1 MTMRRICLLVFV
13 LALALLPQLP
23 VPEFWITQANYI
35 GLYTLV
41 VVGLVLL
48 TGVAGLI
55 SFGQSAFVGLGA
67 YTAAYLAL
75 KYGMSPWLTLAAGLA
90 VTAVGALILGWVTL
104 RMSGHYL
111 PLATI
116 AWCLSLYYLLGNL
129 DALGKFDG
137 LTGVPSISLFG
148 FALENRRHFFYLVW
162 ALVIVAAVMA
172 THLLDSR
179 MGRALRAVRNGTVM
193 AEAMG
198 VDTFRVK
205 VMAFLLA
212 ALLASIAGWLFAYF
226 QRTVNP
232 SPFGLNMGIEYL
244 FMAVVGGVG
253 HVWGALAGAAV
264 VKILEDQLQEWMPRL
279 LGVTNNYETVLFG
292 ALLVVA
298 LRYARDGLWA
308 AVEARLPR
316 VARRRDWAEAA
327 PLAVRGRPARGEV
340 VLDARAVRK
349 QFGGLVAVNDVSLQV
364 RAGEILGLIGPNGAG
379 KSTTF
384 NLLTGV
390 LRLTAGEI
398 SLCGAPI
405 RGLPSRKIARRG
417 VARTFQHV
425 KMLPGMTVLENVAL
439 GAHLRGHA
447 GPLGAMLRLDRQEER
462 RLFREA
468 EAQLQRIGI
477 ADCMHEQAG
486 NLAMGQ
492 QRLMEIA
499 RALCADP
506 ILLLLDEPAAGL
518 RHKEKQAL
526 ADVLRQLRSEGL
538 SILLVEHDMDLV
550 MGLCDR
556 IVVMEFGTRLMEG
569 TPAEVQR
576 SPEVRAAYLGTEH

>member
-1 MTMRRICLLVFV
+1 MTLRRVVLLLFV

-41 VVGLVLL
+41 AIGLVLL

-75 KYGMSPWLTLAAGLA
+75 KYGLSPWLTLAAGLA

-137 LTGVPSISLFG
+137 LTGVPLVSIFG
-148 FALENRRHFFYLVW
+148 FPLENRRHFFYLLW
-162 ALVIVAAVMA
+162 ALVIVAAVMT

-179 MGRALRAVRNGTVM
+179 MGRALRAVRNGTTM

-205 VMAFLLA
+205 VMAFVLA
-212 ALLASIAGWLFAYF
+212 ALLASVSGWLFAYF

-264 VKILEDQLQEWMPRL
+264 VKILEDQLQQWMPRL

-298 LRYARDGLWA
+298 LRYGRDGLWA

-316 VARRRDWAEAA
+316 LQRRRDWADA
-327 PLAVRGRPARGEV
+327 PPLPARERPARGEV

-390 LRLTAGEI
+390 LRLSSGEI

-405 RGLPSRKIARRG
+405 RGLPSREIARRG

-447 GPLGAMLRLDRQEER
+447 GPLGAMLRLDRAEER

-468 EAQLQRIGI
+468 ELQLRRIGI

-518 RHKEKQAL
+518 RHKEKRAL

-550 MGLCDR
+550 MDVTDR
-556 IVVMEFGTRLMEG
+556 IVVMEFGTKLTEG
-569 TPAEVQR
+569 TPAEVQAD
-576 SPEVRAAYLGTEH
+576 PAVRTAYLGT